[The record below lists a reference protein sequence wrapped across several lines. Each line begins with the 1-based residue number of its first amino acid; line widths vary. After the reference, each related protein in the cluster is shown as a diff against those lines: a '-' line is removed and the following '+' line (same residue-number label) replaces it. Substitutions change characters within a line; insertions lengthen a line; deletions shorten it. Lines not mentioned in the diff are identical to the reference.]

1 MDFEILTSHGVD
13 RDIVDAWKAGFGS
26 ALLPVQ
32 ERAVKQG
39 LLAGKSLIVFAPTS
53 SGKTAIGEM
62 AAAKAVREGRRVFY
76 LVPLKALAEEKYREF
91 RGRYEPLGFDIV
103 VSTRDRSEYDSQI
116 LSGKYHLAITTFEKL
131 AALLSADSALGKS
144 VGLVVV
150 DELQMISDSERG
162 AGLEILLARLKGGPQ
177 IVGLSAVLE
186 RCEPLAAWLGA
197 QVVDERKRPV
207 ELRKGVLHN
216 GTFYYREHNS
226 GEEGEEKFFD
236 YGPGDHPGHDY
247 CEDLACLAVRHFAEK
262 LKEPTIVFVPD
273 RKSAIIQAR
282 KSSRIVAMPAAEE
295 ALADLKEMEDC
306 EAKDVLTDLL
316 ANGLAFH
323 HADLSSAYRDLVERH
338 FRKGGIRVI
347 FATSTLAMGVN
358 LPAKNVII
366 TPRRWLRDPKY
377 GYRWTRDRLPR
388 MEFENL
394 AGRAARLGYGDSFGR
409 AIVCETSKLETKIV
423 MDLFVRAPFE
433 AVTSALPQARL
444 DEQVLSLISSGVDVA
459 AFEKTTL
466 SAAPMTPVLDR
477 LNDQGLIAGNELTDL
492 GKAVAARGM
501 KCASGASLLRWAR
514 EHRSPT
520 DLEVLIALAQSADA
534 EEFYIPLQ
542 QTEWESHRYDHLMR
556 ERIQREHPKMGYD
569 LTQRVKKAF
578 VLEEWIE
585 ENPLCEIEQ
594 RHQVWSGSIER
605 LGEDFAWLA
614 EAFVPIAGV
623 AEWPAET
630 IARVKKL
637 AGRLRIGGREDL
649 VPLARAKTK
658 HVGRRALRKL
668 ADAGLTPETMGTLSQ
683 EDLAAVVGRKT
694 GARLHAHLHNQFIID
709 EPLRKAE
716 PAGPRIVLIGK
727 PASRARVVI
736 AVDGVDRLYSRR
748 HFEILFGLRSGKW
761 LELTK
766 IGGDLDTCRKELLRL
781 RGRLAKD
788 LTLLPE
794 QIMENDGQ
802 KRYRLLVEMQI
813 DRDARK
819 YQPELVKI

>member
-1 MDFEILTSHGVD
+1 MDFETLISHGVE
-13 RDIVDAWKAGFGS
+13 RDIVDALKTGFGP

-62 AAAKAVREGRRVFY
+62 GAAKAVREGRRVFY

-91 RGRYEPLGFDIV
+91 RARYEPLGFEIV
-103 VSTRDRSEYDSQI
+103 VSTRDRGEYDFRI
-116 LSGKYHLAITTFEKL
+116 LQGKYHLAVTTFEKL
-131 AALLSADSALGKS
+131 AALLGADSALRRS

-150 DELQMISDSERG
+150 DELQMISDPDRG
-162 AGLEILLARLKGGPQ
+162 AALEILLTRLKGGPQ

-197 QVVDERKRPV
+197 QMVEERKRPV

-216 GTFYYREHNS
+216 GTFFFREHNS

-236 YGPGDHPGHDY
+236 YVPGTSPGHDY
-247 CEDLACLAVRHFAEK
+247 CEELSCLAVRHFAEK

-273 RKSAIIQAR
+273 RKTAILQAR
-282 KSSRIVAMPAAEE
+282 KCAQILSLPTSEE

-306 EAKDVLTDLL
+306 EAKEALTELL
-316 ANGLAFH
+316 GNGIAFH
-323 HADLSSAYRDLVERH
+323 HADLSLAYRDLVERH

-366 TPRRWLRDPKY
+366 TPRRWLRNPKY
-377 GYRWTRDRLPR
+377 NYRWTRDRLPR
-388 MEFENL
+388 MDFENL

-409 AIVCETSKLETKIV
+409 AIVCETSKMEARIV

-433 AVTSALPQARL
+433 PVTSALPQSRL
-444 DEQVLSLISSGVDVA
+444 DEPVLALVASGVDVA

-466 SAAPMTPVLDR
+466 SAAPMTPVLER
-477 LNDQGLIAGNELTDL
+477 LREQGLVAGSALTDL

-501 KCASGASLLRWAR
+501 KCESGAFLLHWAR
-514 EHRSPT
+514 EHRNPS
-520 DLEVLIALAQSADA
+520 DLEILIALATTPDA
-534 EEFYIPLQ
+534 EDFYIPLQ
-542 QTEWESHRYDHLMR
+542 QTEWESHRYDRLMR
-556 ERIQREHPKMGYD
+556 ERFHADHPKMGYE
-569 LTQRVKKAF
+569 LTLRVKKAF

-585 ENPLCEIEQ
+585 ERPLRDIELA
-594 RHQVWSGSIER
+594 HQVWSGSIER

-614 EAFVPIAGV
+614 EAFVPILGV
-623 AEWPAET
+623 AEWPQEA
-630 IARVKKL
+630 IHRVKTL

-649 VPLARAKTK
+649 VPLARAKTR

-668 ADAGLTPETMGTLSQ
+668 ADAGVTPEAIGTLGQ

-694 GARLHAHLHNQFIID
+694 AERLHAHLHNHFVCD
-709 EPLRKAE
+709 EPLRKAV
-716 PAGPRIVLIGK
+716 PDGPRIVLVGK
-727 PASRARVVI
+727 PASHARIVI
-736 AVDGVDRLYSRR
+736 EVDGVERLYSRR
-748 HFEILFGLRSGKW
+748 HFELLYAMRGKRW
-761 LELTK
+761 VNLTEMG
-766 IGGDLDTCRKELLRL
+766 IDVDSARKEMNRL
-781 RGRLAKD
+781 GRRLAKE
-788 LTLLPE
+788 LGIRAL
-794 QIMENDGQ
+794 ENDGQ
-802 KRYRLLVEMQI
+802 KRYRLLVDLQI
-813 DRDARK
+813 DREARRH
-819 YQPELVKI
+819 QPELMKN